1 MRLRWLPR
9 LFFIVYCVEAGVF
22 LVMAPWSEAWER
34 LILNLPVSGLYD
46 LLMLPTMRGAVTGFG
61 LIHLVWG
68 AHDLESWMAGRRY
81 RSQHRQP
88 RRSPSVPR

>member
-9 LFFIVYCVEAGVF
+9 LLFVLYCVEAGVF

-34 LILNLPVSGLYD
+34 LVLNLHFWGLYEI
-46 LLMLPTMRGAVTGFG
+46 LLQPVTRGAVTGFG

-68 AHDLESWMAGRRY
+68 AHDLESWLASRRH
-81 RSQHRQP
+81 RSEHP
-88 RRSPSVPR
+88 EPSRSPSLTR